1 MLSQERNYCVNLVR
15 RTKKNYFANISIIPI
30 TANKKF
36 WKTVKPLLSN
46 KISLK
51 DTIKLKMTQF

>member
-30 TANKKF
+30 TDKKKF
-36 WKTVKPLLSN
+36 WKTVKPLFSN

>member
-15 RTKKNYFANISIIPI
+15 RTKKNYFADISIIPI
-30 TANKKF
+30 TDNKKF
-36 WKTVKPLLSN
+36 WKTVKPLFSN